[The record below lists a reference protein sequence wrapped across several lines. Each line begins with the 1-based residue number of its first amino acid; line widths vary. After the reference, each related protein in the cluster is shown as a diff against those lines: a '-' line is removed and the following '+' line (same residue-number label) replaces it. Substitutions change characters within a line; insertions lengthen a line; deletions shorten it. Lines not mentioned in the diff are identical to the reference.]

1 MTRRGAGVLLHPTSL
16 PSPYGI
22 GDLGHGSTRF
32 VDFLAECRQHYWQL
46 LPLTPTST
54 ALGNSP
60 YSSDSAFAGNPL
72 LISPELLVHDGWL
85 RPADLRHPA
94 LTFDPHRVEYEAV
107 TTFKTGLLQLAY
119 ERAKASL
126 EHHEGLLGFAREQ
139 SSWLDDY
146 ALFRAL
152 KEHYRGAPWTA
163 WPQELRDREP
173 QALEAA
179 RERFHDQIVLQQFQ
193 QFLFHAQW
201 RALKRYCRD
210 RQIRLIG
217 DLPIYVQHDSADV
230 WAHPDYFKLDGGKQ
244 PAVVA
249 GVPPDYFS
257 ATGQLW
263 GNPVYDWHRL
273 AQTRYHWWVQRVQH
287 NLALY
292 DLIRLDH
299 FRGFAAYWEIP
310 AGAATAQAGRWV
322 EAPGAALI
330 DEIRRHCPEC
340 PLIAEDLGLITPD
353 VTALMERFN
362 LPGMKLLLFAFGED
376 LPTHPYAP
384 HNYAPH
390 CVAYT
395 GTHDNNTIR
404 GWIRKEISPEELRR
418 LYTYLGREPD
428 EHLLHWELIRLV
440 MMSVADT
447 AIIPLQD
454 LLGLGEEARMNRPSS
469 GSGNW
474 EWRVMPQQ
482 MTRRIVT
489 RLAEMTTIYGRG

>member
-22 GDLGHGSTRF
+22 GDLGHGAYRF
-32 VDFLAECRQHYWQL
+32 VDCLAEGRQQYWQL
-46 LPLTPTST
+46 LPLTPTSP

-60 YSSDSAFAGNPL
+60 YSCDSAFAGNPL

-85 RPADLRHPA
+85 RQADLRHPT
-94 LTFDPHRVEYEAV
+94 LTFDPHWVDYEAV
-107 TTFKTGLLQLAY
+107 TPFKTALLQVAY

-126 EHHEGLLGFAREQ
+126 PHHQDFRRFVHEQ
-139 SSWLDDY
+139 ASWLDDY
-146 ALFRAL
+146 ALFKAL
-152 KEHYRGAPWTA
+152 KEHHRHEPWPH
-163 WPQELRDREP
+163 WPSKLRDRDP
-173 QALEAA
+173 HALHIA
-179 RERFHDQIVLQQFQ
+179 RERFHDRIVQEQYQQFV
-193 QFLFHAQW
+193 FHTQW
-201 RALKRYCRD
+201 QALKRHCRD

-217 DLPIYVQHDSADV
+217 DLPIYVQHDSVDV
-230 WAHPDYFKLDGGKQ
+230 WAHPDYFKLDDRKQ
-244 PAVVA
+244 PTVVA

-257 ATGQLW
+257 DTGQFW

-273 AQTRYHWWVQRVQH
+273 ARTHYDWWVQRVQH

-292 DLIRLDH
+292 DLVRLDH

-310 AGAATAQAGRWV
+310 AGAATAVAGRWV
-322 EAPGAALI
+322 EGPGAALF
-330 DEIRRHCPEC
+330 ETLREHCPEF
-340 PLIAEDLGLITPD
+340 PLIAEDLGVITPD

-384 HNYAPH
+384 HNYVPH

-395 GTHDNNTIR
+395 GTHDNNTIH

-418 LYTYLGREPD
+418 LYSYLGREPD

-447 AIIPLQD
+447 VIIPLQD
-454 LLGLGEEARMNRPSS
+454 VLGLGEEARMNRPAS
-469 GSGNW
+469 GRSNW

-482 MTRRIVT
+482 MTRRIIR

>member
-1 MTRRGAGVLLHPTSL
+1 MTRRGAGVLLHPSSL

-22 GDLGHGSTRF
+22 GDLGHGASRF
-32 VDFLAECRQHYWQL
+32 ADFLAESRQHYWQL

-72 LISPELLVHDGWL
+72 LISPELLAHDGWL
-85 RPADLRHPA
+85 RTSDLRHPTM
-94 LTFDPHRVEYEAV
+94 TFDPRRVDYEAA
-107 TTFKTGLLQLAY
+107 TTFKTALLQSAY

-126 EHHEGLLGFAREQ
+126 EQHEDFLGFVRDQA
-139 SSWLDDY
+139 SWLDDY

-152 KEHYRGAPWTA
+152 KEQHHGAPWVQ
-163 WPQELRDREP
+163 WPQALRDRDT
-173 QALEAA
+173 QALESA
-179 RERFHDQIVLQQFQ
+179 REQFHDRIVLQQFQ

-201 RALKRYCRD
+201 QAVKRYCHD

-230 WAHPDYFKLDGGKQ
+230 WAHPDYFKLDGQKQ

-263 GNPVYDWHRL
+263 GNPIYDWRRL
-273 AQTRYHWWVQRVQH
+273 AQTQFHWWVRRVAH

-292 DLIRLDH
+292 DLVRLDH

-310 AGAATAQAGRWV
+310 AGAATAQSGRWV
-322 EAPGAALI
+322 EAPGTALF
-330 DEIRRHCPEC
+330 DAIRQHCPAC

-353 VTALMERFN
+353 VTALMNRFN

-384 HNYAPH
+384 HNYTPH

-404 GWIRKEISPEELRR
+404 GWIRKEITPEELRR
-418 LYTYLGREPD
+418 LYAYLGREPD
-428 EHLLHWELIRLV
+428 EHTLHWELIRLA
-440 MMSVADT
+440 MMSVAET
-447 AIIPLQD
+447 VIIPLQD
-454 LLGLGEEARMNRPSS
+454 LLGLDEEARMNRPSTVH
-469 GSGNW
+469 GNW

-482 MTRRIVT
+482 MTHRIST
-489 RLAEMTTIYGRG
+489 RLADMTTLYGRG